1 MPASSLSTK
10 LEHEARSQLARLDET
25 LFAEIER
32 APEIIGFRNKLSHE
46 YVKINNSLVWGIIET
61 ELPSL
66 IQRCRRLLSHREL
79 GQP

>member
-1 MPASSLSTK
+1 M
-10 LEHEARSQLARLDET
+10 
-25 LFAEIER
+25 
-32 APEIIGFRNKLSHE
+32 GFRNKLSHE
-46 YVKINNSLVWGIIET
+46 YVKINNRLVWGIIET